1 MTFNLG
7 SLFPKKPINEPC
19 LELDDSRWA
28 ELEGGYRGSLYDAS
42 VALSRLK
49 NANTSVEVT
58 AIYQILWDELH
69 HQGDVGLASYYAV
82 PHMVS
87 AAKSTQIIDYNVLGL
102 VSLIEIQRHKNNPVI
117 PPLLYP
123 AYSMA
128 LNELGSLAI
137 SIVNNDWDLSTA
149 SAALTAIAIAKKQI
163 KLDNAIQNMDSE
175 DVIEEFL
182 ENY

>member
-7 SLFPKKPINEPC
+7 SLFPKKPLNEPC

-137 SIVNNDWDLSTA
+137 SIVNNDWDFKYRLSGINCY
-149 SAALTAIAIAKKQI
+149 S
-163 KLDNAIQNMDSE
+163 DSKE
-175 DVIEEFL
+175 A
-182 ENY
+182 NKACQCYTKHGQRRCN

>member
-7 SLFPKKPINEPC
+7 ILFPKKPINEPH
-19 LELDDSRWA
+19 LELNDSRWA
-28 ELEGGYRGSLYDAS
+28 ELEGGYRGCLYDAS

-49 NANTSVEVT
+49 YANTLVET
-58 AIYQILWDELH
+58 SAIYQVLWDELH
-69 HQGDVGLASYYAV
+69 HQGDVGIASYYAV

-87 AAKSTQIIDYNVLGL
+87 AAKLNQMVDYNVLGL
-102 VSLIEIQRHKNNPVI
+102 VSLIEIQRHKNNPVM

-128 LNELGSLAI
+128 LNELASLAI
-137 SIVNNDWDLSTA
+137 SIINDDWDSSTA

-163 KLDNAIQNMDSE
+163 KLGNAIQNMDSE
-175 DVIEEFL
+175 DVIDEFL
-182 ENY
+182 ESY